1 MKRLKRSILA
11 ELYEPNFTINKK
23 VKRVYKLS
31 MSNRGGDIVD
41 FPLSEESFKLAEK
54 IKTVVEEL
62 TAFLKK
68 DELKGTL
75 GIFFKN
81 GRIILYLILKTYRI
95 RINYISLVQELS
107 LEVIVLIITLG
118 DATSLTLFWYL
129 IRTTLIISIIVT
141 IFVVKS
147 TFQTIV
153 NNLEFLTF
161 ISS

>member
-11 ELYEPNFTINKK
+11 ELYEPNFT
-23 VKRVYKLS
+23 KLS

-54 IKTVVEEL
+54 IKKVVEEL
-62 TAFLKK
+62 AAFLKK

-81 GRIILYLILKTYRI
+81 GRIILDLILKTYRI

-129 IRTTLIISIIVT
+129 IRTTLITSIIVT

-161 ISS
+161 IGS